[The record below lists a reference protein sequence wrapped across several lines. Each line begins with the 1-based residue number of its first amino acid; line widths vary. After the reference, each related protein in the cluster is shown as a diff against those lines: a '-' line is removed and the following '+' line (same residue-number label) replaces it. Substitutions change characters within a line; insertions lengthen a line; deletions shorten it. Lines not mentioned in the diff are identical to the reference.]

1 MNLKSLLSKNPHT
14 LWKVIFSLS
23 FLLISLGIIRLFSF
37 SSEFNTNDSLYN
49 KYFNDNYKIFAVNIP
64 DNLNFAGESVP
75 IQDFEVRERIDREF
89 LVNTYW
95 QSQSL
100 LLIKRANRW
109 MPLIEPILKRNGIPS
124 DFKFLAVAESGFLH
138 GVSSKGAAGFW
149 QFIPGTAEAYGLT
162 INEEID
168 ERYHIEKSTEAAC
181 KFFKESY
188 SNFKNWTL
196 VAASYNLGI
205 TGISKQ
211 LQKQKVNNYYDLL
224 LNEETSRYIFR
235 VLALKQILQFPKDY
249 GFNLRKKD
257 LYAPLPFKTIEV
269 DSTINDLS
277 LFSASNGINYKL
289 LKYFNPWLRTDKLTN
304 SDRKKFLIKIPHPS
318 VKNYDDLLKT
328 IEKEQPQNNEAI
340 IDSIK

>member
-1 MNLKSLLSKNPHT
+1 MNLKNILSKNPHT

-23 FLLISLGIIRLFSF
+23 FILISLGFIRLFSF
-37 SSEFNTNDSLYN
+37 SSEFNNSDSLYN
-49 KYFNDNYKIFAVNIP
+49 KYFFDNYKIFAVNVP
-64 DNLNFAGESVP
+64 DNLNFAGENVP

-95 QSQSL
+95 QSQTL

-109 MPLIEPILKRNGIPS
+109 MPLIEPILKKNGIPS
-124 DFKFLAVAESGFLH
+124 DFKYLVVAESAFLH

-149 QFIPGTAEAYGLT
+149 QFIPSTAESYGLT

-168 ERYHIEKSTEAAC
+168 ERYHLEKSTDAAC
-181 KFFKESY
+181 RFFKESY
-188 SNFKNWTL
+188 TNFNNWTL

-211 LQKQKVNNYYDLL
+211 LQKQKVDNYYDLL

-257 LYAPLPFKTIEV
+257 LYSPLPFKTIEI
-269 DSTINDLS
+269 DSTINDLT
-277 LFSASNGINYKL
+277 LFATSNGINYKL
-289 LKYFNPWLRTDKLTN
+289 LKYFNPWLRTDKLTVLEE
-304 SDRKKFLIKIPHPS
+304 KKYTIKIPHSS
-318 VKNYDDLLKT
+318 VKNYDELLK
-328 IEKEQPQNNEAI
+328 IIDKEQPQNNDAI

>member
-1 MNLKSLLSKNPHT
+1 VNLKSLLSKNPNT
-14 LWKVIFSLS
+14 LWKVIFSLT
-23 FLLISLGIIRLFSF
+23 LILISLGIIRLFSF
-37 SSEFNTNDSLYN
+37 SSELNNNDSLY
-49 KYFNDNYKIFAVNIP
+49 KRYFSENYKIFAVNIP

-95 QSQSL
+95 QSQTL

-124 DFKFLAVAESGFLH
+124 DFKYLAVAESGFLH
-138 GVSSKGAAGFW
+138 GVSSKGATGFW

-162 INEEID
+162 INDEID
-168 ERYHIEKSTEAAC
+168 ERYHVEKSTEAAC

-188 SNFKNWTL
+188 SNFNNWTL

-205 TGISKQ
+205 TGINKQ

-249 GFNLRKKD
+249 GFNIRKKD
-257 LYAPLPFKTIEV
+257 LYAPLPFKNIEI
-269 DSTINDLS
+269 DSTITDLI
-277 LFSASNGINYKL
+277 LFAESNNINYKL
-289 LKYFNPWLRTDKLTN
+289 LKYFNPWLRSDKLTN
-304 SDRKKFLIKIPHPS
+304 IERKKYTIKIPLPS
-318 VKNYDDLLKT
+318 VKNYDELMQ
-328 IEKEQPQNNEAI
+328 IAENEQPNYNEAI

>member
-1 MNLKSLLSKNPHT
+1 MNFKTLLSKNPHT

-23 FLLISLGIIRLFSF
+23 FILVSLGFIRLFSF
-37 SSEFNTNDSLYN
+37 SSEFKNSDALFN
-49 KYFNDNYKIFAVNIP
+49 KYFSDNYKIFAVNIP
-64 DNLNFAGESVP
+64 DNLNFAGENVP
-75 IQDFEVRERIDREF
+75 IHDFEVRERIDREF

-95 QSQSL
+95 QSQTL

-109 MPLIEPILKRNGIPS
+109 MPIIEPILKKNGVPS
-124 DFKFLAVAESGFLH
+124 DFKYLVVAESAFLH

-149 QFIPGTAEAYGLT
+149 QFIPSTAESYGLT

-181 KFFKESY
+181 KFFKDSY
-188 SNFKNWTL
+188 SNFNNWTL

-205 TGISKQ
+205 NGISKQ
-211 LQKQKVNNYYDLL
+211 LQKQKVDNYYDLL

-269 DSTINDLS
+269 DSTIEDLS
-277 LFSASNGINYKL
+277 LFSSSNGINYKL
-289 LKYFNPWLRTDKLTN
+289 LKYFNPWLRTDKLTIPEG
-304 SDRKKFLIKIPHPS
+304 KKFLIKIPHPS
-318 VKNYDDLLKT
+318 VKNYDELLKT